1 VFSNPDSPSS
11 STQQQSVSRL
21 LGIAPT
27 RAKGKT
33 RWVQGLIAATR
44 AFSYCAVIRESLRD
58 HDRAPRSA
66 GEDTA
71 PWPPVVRALSEQ
83 IATTAFFGAG
93 ATLDNLK
100 FEGNGD
106 RLIGFTV
113 HHKLG
118 AALTCTYRL
127 RLIQRRVVGLLGG
140 DWITDVDHIA
150 GTVRFTRRDL
160 CSFPDESVRS
170 NAQRKVA
177 IGQLSDAA
185 AQQFWSDAA
194 AGPLDDGASLLRPV
208 DVDQLD
214 DETEN

>member
-1 VFSNPDSPSS
+1 VFSNPNPPSS
-11 STQQQSVSRL
+11 STQQQSANRL

-27 RAKGKT
+27 HAKGKT

-44 AFSYCAVIRESLRD
+44 AFGYCAVIRESLRD
-58 HDRAPRSA
+58 HDRAPRST

-71 PWPPVVRALSEQ
+71 PWPPVVRMLSEQ
-83 IATTAFFGAG
+83 IATNTLFGAG

-100 FEGNGD
+100 FEENGD

-113 HHKLG
+113 HHKIS
-118 AALTCTYRL
+118 AALVSGHRL
-127 RLIQRRVVGLLGG
+127 HHIQRIVNRLLGG
-140 DWITDVDHIA
+140 DWITVADHIA

-170 NAQRKVA
+170 NARRKA
-177 IGQLSDAA
+177 ALGQLSDAA
-185 AQQFWSDAA
+185 AQQFWSDSA
-194 AGPLDDGASLLRPV
+194 AGPLDDGVSLLRPV
-208 DVDQLD
+208 DVDRLD